1 MKYFNNLA
9 YNNVNDFIF
18 GRSLYPV
25 KLNNGLVIGAGQ
37 VIPELNYTM
46 PPMTIDDSTM
56 GDVLTQYR
64 EMTEDACK
72 RAVDLYCK
80 EFIIEAELLP
90 PTTYRPEWGVTIVQ
104 EIRSVLNRFEAEHDF
119 KSAIRLTPVDIRED
133 LKSPHMW
140 RGSHWDAIMQ
150 TFQLGAEAGADL
162 LSIESIGGKDIHDD
176 ATMFCELDKS
186 IFSLGVL
193 GVRDMH
199 QLWSSISGIAASTG
213 TISAGDTAC
222 GFANTAMVLADR
234 GYIPKVYA
242 AVVRVISAVRS
253 LAAIEAGAVGPHKD
267 CGYEGVFV
275 KAITG
280 TPISM
285 EGKSSAVAHL
295 SPVGNIAAC
304 VADMWSNES
313 IQNIKL
319 LGGMAPTV
327 SAEQLIY
334 DCRLMNKA
342 TEKGPESALLLRD
355 LMADSDSF
363 YDPQAYV
370 LRPDVV
376 LELSKKILAVESP
389 LERSKVAAFAT
400 LDILQEASLSGEL
413 QIDEKETMWFDVLK
427 QQLDSI
433 PDSEERFIGEMVDKC
448 KNDKFNPEKYDL

>member
-1 MKYFNNLA
+1 MNSFSKLA
-9 YNNVNDFIF
+9 YKNIDEFVF
-18 GRSLYPV
+18 GRSIYPV
-25 KLNNGLVIGAGQ
+25 KLKNGILIGGGT

-46 PPMTIDDSTM
+46 PAIKIDHSTIKEA
-56 GDVLTQYR
+56 LNQYR
-64 EMTEDACK
+64 DMTEDACK
-72 RAVDLYCK
+72 RAVELYCK

-90 PTTYRPEWGVTIVQ
+90 PTTYHPEWGAAIVS
-104 EIRSVLNRFEAEHDF
+104 EIRSVLNRFEAENDF

-133 LKSPHMW
+133 PKSPHMW

-150 TFQLGAEAGADL
+150 TFELGAEAGADL

-199 QLWSSISGIAASTG
+199 QVWDKISGISASTD

-234 GYIPKVYA
+234 GYIPKVFA
-242 AVVRVISAVRS
+242 AVVRVVSAVRS
-253 LAAIEAGAVGPHKD
+253 LAAIESGAVGPHKD

-295 SPVGNIAAC
+295 SPVGNIAGC

-342 TEKGPESALLLRD
+342 TEKGAQSALLLRD
-355 LMADSDSF
+355 LMADSDS
-363 YDPQAYV
+363 YHDPQAYV

-376 LELSKKILAVESP
+376 LDLSEKIIAAKTP
-389 LERSKVAAFAT
+389 LERSEV
-400 LDILQEASLSGEL
+400 
-413 QIDEKETMWFDVLK
+413 
-427 QQLDSI
+427 QL
-433 PDSEERFIGEMVDKC
+433 EQH
-448 KNDKFNPEKYDL
+448 

>member
-234 GYIPKVYA
+234 GYIP
-242 AVVRVISAVRS
+242 
-253 LAAIEAGAVGPHKD
+253 
-267 CGYEGVFV
+267 
-275 KAITG
+275 
-280 TPISM
+280 
-285 EGKSSAVAHL
+285 
-295 SPVGNIAAC
+295 
-304 VADMWSNES
+304 
-313 IQNIKL
+313 
-319 LGGMAPTV
+319 
-327 SAEQLIY
+327 
-334 DCRLMNKA
+334 
-342 TEKGPESALLLRD
+342 
-355 LMADSDSF
+355 
-363 YDPQAYV
+363 
-370 LRPDVV
+370 
-376 LELSKKILAVESP
+376 
-389 LERSKVAAFAT
+389 
-400 LDILQEASLSGEL
+400 
-413 QIDEKETMWFDVLK
+413 
-427 QQLDSI
+427 
-433 PDSEERFIGEMVDKC
+433 
-448 KNDKFNPEKYDL
+448 

>member
-1 MKYFNNLA
+1 MKHFNKLA
-9 YNNVNDFIF
+9 YKNVDDFIF
-18 GRSLYPV
+18 GYSLHPV
-25 KLNNGLVIGAGQ
+25 RLNNGLLIGGGR

-46 PPMTIDDSTM
+46 PPMTIDDSTI
-56 GDVLTQYR
+56 GKVLNQYR
-64 EMTEDACK
+64 SMTEDACK
-72 RAVDLYCK
+72 RAVELYCK

-90 PTTYRPEWGVTIVQ
+90 PATYRPEWGAAIVA
-104 EIRSVLNRFEAEHDF
+104 EIKEVLNRFEEENDF

-140 RGSHWDAIMQ
+140 RGSHWDAIME
-150 TFQLGAEAGADL
+150 TFERGANLGADM

-199 QLWSSISGIAASTG
+199 QLWGEISNIAASTG

-242 AVVRVISAVRS
+242 AVVRVVSAVRS

-304 VADMWSNES
+304 AADMWSNES

-334 DCRLMNKA
+334 DCRLMNTA
-342 TEKGPESALLLRD
+342 TEKGADSALLLRD
-355 LMADSDSF
+355 LMADSDSYF
-363 YDPQAYV
+363 DPQAYV
-370 LRPDVV
+370 LKPDVV
-376 LELSKKILAVESP
+376 LKLSEKIMTGDTP
-389 LERSKVAAFAT
+389 LERSKIAAYAT
-400 LDILQEASLSGEL
+400 IEVLKEASQSGEL
-413 QIDEKETMWFDVLK
+413 HVDEKETMWFDLLE
-427 QQLDSI
+427 QQLNSI
-433 PDSEERFIGEMVDKC
+433 PEDEDRFIGEMVDKC
-448 KNDKFNPEKYDL
+448 RNDKFKPEKYDL